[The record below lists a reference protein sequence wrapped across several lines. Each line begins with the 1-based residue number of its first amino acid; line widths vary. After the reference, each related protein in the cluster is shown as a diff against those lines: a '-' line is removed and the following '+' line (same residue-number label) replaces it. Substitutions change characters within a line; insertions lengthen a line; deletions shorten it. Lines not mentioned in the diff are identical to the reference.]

1 MGCGTSKEAVVS
13 SDGSGRCSRKL
24 FRRKS
29 SVVAT
34 GAHQPLAAKDNGDV
48 VKHHKAA
55 SAPEKAVKKG
65 SGKAGA
71 AAPVFKGSHEV
82 TSTVIGAKVIG
93 KKKAGEDIKKDGKEV
108 AIAATD
114 AKGEKETASEKFT
127 GEKKDEGV
135 RDKEVAADLIKD
147 DVASATGSV
156 VIVQEEE
163 EGTENGEPVEVS
175 IVADERDDEEGV
187 SSAGAN
193 DEEGWS
199 TEKDIEEIAVDEDG
213 STVTFADAPVGVATV
228 EDDGALISVD
238 APATEED
245 EITDFPAATVAGD
258 DDVAAPVA
266 KEDELVSFASAPLAE
281 EVDGVI
287 LPVAPVGEAVDV
299 AGFTVTPVAKPIGSV
314 ASIDAPVAKKD
325 ENVTVAAT
333 PEVPEDDVAATV
345 DAAASTTANED
356 EGVMSTAAPAST
368 EDEGAPT
375 VDVAAPTTTN
385 YDETVASAAAPVANE
400 DESLT
405 SPAASEVEEAEQP
418 TPSGN
423 DDELRNEQELPAP
436 TDVEEAASEA
446 DDETEQAKEAEEV
459 VNVEELNVEQEE
471 DESVVPQEPE
481 QATSAAASR
490 NDDGESDGKQAVA
503 LNDAP
508 NTDQLTQGEEP
519 SVEEKRDD
527 EEPAVA
533 PIESSLS

>member
-1 MGCGTSKEAVVS
+1 MGCGTSKEAVIS

-55 SAPEKAVKKG
+55 SAPEKAVEKR
-65 SGKAGA
+65 SGKAGT
-71 AAPVFKGSHEV
+71 AAPVVEGSDEV
-82 TSTVIGAKVIG
+82 VSTVIGAKVIG
-93 KKKAGEDIKKDGKEV
+93 EKKEGEEIKKDGKEV
-108 AIAATD
+108 AIGATD
-114 AKGEKETASEKFT
+114 AKGDKETATEKFT

-135 RDKEVAADLIKD
+135 SDKEVVADLIKD

-175 IVADERDDEEGV
+175 IVADEREDEDQGV

-199 TEKDIEEIAVDEDG
+199 TEKDIEEIAVDEDD
-213 STVTFADAPVGVATV
+213 STVTFADGPVGVAAV
-228 EDDGALISVD
+228 ADDGALISAD

-245 EITDFPAATVAGD
+245 EITDFPSATVAGD
-258 DDVAAPVA
+258 DGVAAPVA
-266 KEDELVSFASAPLAE
+266 KEDELVPFASAPLAE

-287 LPVAPVGEAVDV
+287 LPAAPVGEAVDV
-299 AGFTVTPVAKPIGSV
+299 AAFTVTPVAKPNGSV
-314 ASIDAPVAKKD
+314 VSIDTTVAKKD
-325 ENVTVAAT
+325 ESVTIAAT

-368 EDEGAPT
+368 EAEGAPT

-405 SPAASEVEEAEQP
+405 SPAASEVEVAEQP

-423 DDELRNEQELPAP
+423 DDELRNEQELPEP
-436 TDVEEAASEA
+436 TAVEELASEA
-446 DDETEQAKEAEEV
+446 DDETEQAKEP
-459 VNVEELNVEQEE
+459 EELVNVEQEE

-481 QATSAAASR
+481 EEATSAAASR
-490 NDDGESDGKQAVA
+490 NDDGIFHFLHS
-503 LNDAP
+503 
-508 NTDQLTQGEEP
+508 
-519 SVEEKRDD
+519 
-527 EEPAVA
+527 
-533 PIESSLS
+533 